1 MQEGK
6 KGGVAALM
14 NEARG
19 SALRLA
25 QHKHD
30 VAPAS
35 RLEKLG
41 KTSNGLSPA
50 RPAMAELHAPL
61 PLLSLQAALVSTAC
75 WARRWGSSFSQGWR
89 FAVYTQLCPWRPRES
104 LYLCRTPGAKVATI
118 YPCYLRHSALRTFS
132 LKHDHN
138 DCIGDLY
145 A

>member
-50 RPAMAELHAPL
+50 RPAMADVLSPSRPSLHRLLGTPLGIVFLTRLAIRCLYATLPLAPSREPL
-61 PLLSLQAALVSTAC
+61 PLPDAGRQ
-75 WARRWGSSFSQGWR
+75 SSDNLPLL
-89 FAVYTQLCPWRPRES
+89 FAPQ
-104 LYLCRTPGAKVATI
+104 
-118 YPCYLRHSALRTFS
+118 
-132 LKHDHN
+132 
-138 DCIGDLY
+138 CITHFFLE